1 VSSEREREEVQS
13 KLRRLSVSEEFIN
26 GQKEARKENQDLLN
40 RLRDIDLSSMS
51 PKQRMRYEIEKQI
64 GNED

>member
-1 VSSEREREEVQS
+1 MPSERDREEIQS

-26 GQKEARKENQDLLN
+26 GQKEARQENQRLLN
-40 RLRDIDLSSMS
+40 RLTEIDLSSMS
-51 PKQRMRYEIEKQI
+51 AKQRMRYDIEKQI